1 MTTTTLTALP
11 LPGLAIFPNFIA
23 KNQVTLIMK
32 AESFS
37 RSWKITLQDGTVIM
51 TISREGLSLSRRK
64 TIHNAKGEPLCTI
77 RRQSRG
83 KYYAETSTGQNI
95 WNLSSK
101 QSFLSSKT
109 TASFTNG
116 GREVELDFK
125 NSRHRM
131 AAGVLKWGEV
141 DVAVVDKESWKM
153 RAEYVITVAEGCDM
167 FLPVA
172 LVCAMDDKA
181 RAARAGAAGGGGGG
195 GC

>member
-1 MTTTTLTALP
+1 
-11 LPGLAIFPNFIA
+11 
-23 KNQVTLIMK
+23 
-32 AESFS
+32 
-37 RSWKITLQDGTVIM
+37 
-51 TISREGLSLSRRK
+51 
-64 TIHNAKGEPLCTI
+64 
-77 RRQSRG
+77 
-83 KYYAETSTGQNI
+83 
-95 WNLSSK
+95 
-101 QSFLSSKT
+101 
-109 TASFTNG
+109 
-116 GREVELDFK
+116 
-125 NSRHRM
+125 M